1 MKIKSIYTV
10 ATVFVA
16 SALLAACGTS
26 SSDSSNS
33 LQKIEDK
40 GKIVV
45 ALNPE
50 FPPFEYKT
58 LVDGKDTLVGADIE
72 LAKAIGE
79 EIGVEV
85 EFSSMSFSNVLASV
99 QSGKSDIAISG
110 ISATEERAKVY
121 DFSEAYYQSVNK
133 MIVKK
138 DDVSKYVKVEDFAG
152 VTIGT
157 QKGSIQEAVAQDGFG
172 SSTIISL
179 EKNGDLIQQ
188 LKAGQLDGVIFEEPI
203 AKAYVGS
210 NPDLQ
215 IVDMDIETTISDS
228 YAVAMPKGSPEL
240 KAKVDKVVK
249 ELVESGKMDKF
260 VEEAYQQSISGQ

>member
-1 MKIKSIYTV
+1 MMKLKKVYTF
-10 ATVFVA
+10 ATVCFA
-16 SALLAACGTS
+16 SLALAACG
-26 SSDSSNS
+26 SSNS
-33 LQKIEDK
+33 DQTTLEKIEDK
-40 GKIVV
+40 GTLVV

-50 FPPFEYKT
+50 FPPFEYKQ
-58 LVDGKDTLVGADIE
+58 LIDGKDTIVGADIE

-79 EIGVEV
+79 ELGVEV
-85 EFSSMSFSNVLASV
+85 EFSPMSFSNVLASV
-99 QSGKSDIAISG
+99 QKGTADVGISG
-110 ISATEERAKVY
+110 ISATEERAKTY

-138 DDVSKYVKVEDFAG
+138 DDAAKYSKAEDFAS

-157 QKGSIQEAVAQDGFG
+157 QKGSIQESVAKEAFAD
-172 SSTIISL
+172 SSILSL

-188 LKAGQLDGVIFEEPI
+188 LKSGQLDGVIFEEPI

-228 YAVAMPKGSPEL
+228 YAVAMPKGSAEL
-240 KAKVDKVVK
+240 KAKIDKVVK
-249 ELVESGKMDKF
+249 ELVESGKMSDF
-260 VEEAYQQSISGQ
+260 VEEAYQQSISK